1 MNTFRMLIVED
12 DEQVS
17 NLLQE
22 RLTLAGYDV
31 KTASTGRSGLALLET
46 AMFDAALLDVR
57 LPDMR
62 GIELLEAARRQDPEM
77 DVVMMTGY
85 PEPETAAHAL
95 GLGACEFLVKPL
107 QWVSLHHSIKRI
119 IERRYL
125 RQEVTSL
132 RSQLASTPC
141 LSELIGSSPRIQEI
155 KDTITK
161 VGATDTVVLIEGES
175 GTGKALVATAIHK
188 SSARGKGPFVA
199 INCAGIPADLIES
212 ELFGH
217 QQGAHSGGTADSPG
231 LFRLAD
237 GGTLFIDELGEM
249 PMELQPKLLRFLQEK
264 VVRPVG
270 GTEAYPVDVRI
281 IAATNQNL
289 ETAVQEG
296 RFRQDLYFR
305 LNIVR
310 IVPPPLRQIK
320 EDLPALTMH
329 FIRKLNRELGRQ
341 VAGVSP
347 DAMAA
352 LMTYDFPG
360 NTREL
365 EVIIERAYALGAR
378 GEIRLADLPSLISE
392 RKNSAASN
400 RNLNLNSL
408 DELERELIVVT
419 LRNHDYDKEKTA
431 QSLGMSERTLYR
443 RLKKLGVS

>member
-1 MNTFRMLIVED
+1 MSVRAYRFIAAD
-12 DEQVS
+12 
-17 NLLQE
+17 
-22 RLTLAGYDV
+22 
-31 KTASTGRSGLALLET
+31 SG
-46 AMFDAALLDVR
+46 D
-57 LPDMR
+57 
-62 GIELLEAARRQDPEM
+62 Q
-77 DVVMMTGY
+77 
-85 PEPETAAHAL
+85 
-95 GLGACEFLVKPL
+95 
-107 QWVSLHHSIKRI
+107 
-119 IERRYL
+119 
-125 RQEVTSL
+125 
-132 RSQLASTPC
+132 
-141 LSELIGSSPRIQEI
+141 
-155 KDTITK
+155 DTITK

-217 QQGAHSGGTADSPG
+217 QQGAHLRGTADSPG

-249 PMELQPKLLRFLQEK
+249 PTELQPKLLRFLQEK

-296 RFRQDLYFR
+296 RFRQGPLFPAEHRTDRPAAAAADKRRPSR
-305 LNIVR
+305 L
-310 IVPPPLRQIK
+310 
-320 EDLPALTMH
+320 DHALHT
-329 FIRKLNRELGRQ
+329 KLNRELGRQ

-392 RKNSAASN
+392 RKTSAASN

-419 LRNHDYDKEKTA
+419 LRNHDYDKEKSRPISRHVRA
-431 QSLGMSERTLYR
+431 HSLPPPQKTRRQLKAIGGRHPRLLSGYTLHKPR
-443 RLKKLGVS
+443 EVPDENTRFADGVLCIRHCLDLFS